1 MVYEL
6 AKTSQFK
13 ASLKRAKKRG
23 LNISLLE
30 EVIEK
35 LRTDVPLE
43 ERFRNHELVGKYKG
57 IWECHV
63 QPDWLLLYLKDND
76 VLVLT
81 LVDTGTHSDI
91 FKK

>member
-1 MVYEL
+1 MIYEL

-23 LNISLLE
+23 LDITLLE
-30 EVIEK
+30 NVIEK
-35 LRTDVPLE
+35 LRTDAPLD
-43 ERFRNHELVGKYKG
+43 ERLHNHELQGKFKG
-57 IWECHV
+57 IWECHI

-76 VLVLT
+76 ILVLT

>member
-23 LNISLLE
+23 LNISRLE

>member
-23 LNISLLE
+23 LNISRLE

-81 LVDTGTHSDI
+81 LVDTVTHSDI

>member
-30 EVIEK
+30 
-35 LRTDVPLE
+35 DV
-43 ERFRNHELVGKYKG
+43 
-57 IWECHV
+57 
-63 QPDWLLLYLKDND
+63 
-76 VLVLT
+76 
-81 LVDTGTHSDI
+81 

>member
-13 ASLKRAKKRG
+13 ASLKRAKKR
-23 LNISLLE
+23 
-30 EVIEK
+30 
-35 LRTDVPLE
+35 
-43 ERFRNHELVGKYKG
+43 
-57 IWECHV
+57 
-63 QPDWLLLYLKDND
+63 D
-76 VLVLT
+76 VLVLA

>member
-43 ERFRNHELVGKYKG
+43 KRFRNHELVRKYKG

>member
-43 ERFRNHELVGKYKG
+43 ERFRNHELVRKYKG

>member
-6 AKTSQFK
+6 AMTSQFK
-13 ASLKRAKKRG
+13 ASLKRAEKRG

-43 ERFRNHELVGKYKG
+43 DRFRNHELVGKYKG

>member
-63 QPDWLLLYLKDND
+63 QPD
-76 VLVLT
+76 
-81 LVDTGTHSDI
+81 
-91 FKK
+91 

>member
-13 ASLKRAKKRG
+13 ASLKRAKKCG

-30 EVIEK
+30 DVIEK

-43 ERFRNHELVGKYKG
+43 ERFHNHELVGKYKG
-57 IWECHV
+57 VWECHV
-63 QPDWLLLYLKDND
+63 QPDWLLLYLKDED

>member
-81 LVDTGTHSDI
+81 LVDAVTHSDI